1 MSKKRVGGGQRKARG
16 AHWSRPPRPTRPP
29 PAAAFPVNPFVRPV
43 RSFQERA
50 PKSTREIGTRRSGG
64 RVSAAQPVAV
74 GPVPGQRPRAA
85 SAAIPAGG
93 HRPPDMRLLRSNDA
107 TRRVEAAE
115 FAAATESGIGA
126 IVPPTHASLIGT
138 AVRGVTHYHGAVTYV
153 EVVEYHPKSN
163 RFLVRYRR
171 EEGGGDERDD
181 ETYYAYNTHEEVI
194 RNRVSRDR
202 TDDEVFDMDAQFC
215 LPCDAKTLWVL
226 DVFSCLQ
233 SVKRG
238 LDDLLEDYKKR
249 GWTVHVVHLDIDRRR
264 EPDVLCDVR
273 DWKNEL
279 VDDLGFGPLDFHIIW
294 MSPDCRFF
302 SPAGHPSAADVQHSV
317 ELVSAARELCE
328 FFRPICF
335 FLENPW
341 SGGRCLRKQDVA
353 SDLLEFHVECCYC
366 MYSEDG
372 MKKPTS
378 IFTNV
383 PNIVLEYCCAAN
395 PCHWLKQGHTKH
407 RRSAQRGRS
416 ASGTPGSP
424 LNMAIVVPKG
434 LMVILLDAAL
444 RHITVNRKRWVKAR
458 GALRG
463 IEWHGRSRG
472 QRLWARRREAE

>member
-16 AHWSRPPRPTRPP
+16 AHWSKPPRPTRPP

-115 FAAATESGIGA
+115 FAAATESGVGA

-138 AVRGVTHYHGAVTYV
+138 AVRGVTHDHGAVTYG

-163 RFLVRYRR
+163 RLPVRYCR
-171 EEGGGDERDD
+171 
-181 ETYYAYNTHEEVI
+181 A
-194 RNRVSRDR
+194 
-202 TDDEVFDMDAQFC
+202 
-215 LPCDAKTLWVL
+215 

-279 VDDLGFGPLDFHIIW
+279 VDDLGFGPFDFHIIW

-395 PCHWLKQGHTKH
+395 PCHWLKQGHTK
-407 RRSAQRGRS
+407 RNRPP
-416 ASGTPGSP
+416 ASLSTEYTQY
-424 LNMAIVVPKG
+424 
-434 LMVILLDAAL
+434 
-444 RHITVNRKRWVKAR
+444 H
-458 GALRG
+458 
-463 IEWHGRSRG
+463 H
-472 QRLWARRREAE
+472 